1 MDINHLISQYGYAAL
16 IVGSMAEGETITLL
30 GGVAAHQGLLKFP
43 GGDRRRPRRMIGDQL
58 LYLVGRRFGDAFCAV
73 SPARRREYVK
83 RSA

>member
-43 GGDRRRPRRMIGDQL
+43 SVVIAVALGG
-58 LYLVGRRFGDAFCAV
+58 
-73 SPARRREYVK
+73 
-83 RSA
+83 